1 MRLFPCQHRC
11 YFACANQVSS
21 NFFSLVLQV
30 SNESLRSL
38 STLEKLEDITM
49 VCCLFTDD
57 DGLQMLSVGNSLKV
71 ITLQACK
78 QSSFALF
85 ALLSTHDANECHLAI
100 KFTLPVVV
108 HLLLY
113 TCRSTT
119 SNSTSNSNECSNP
132 TNDSNNNN
140 NINSRKREAEDNEE
154 ILPQRNR
161 SRHSQLQTDYRRINP
176 LFSPFI
182 YSLFYLAFGKLICNT
197 RELTPLFI

>member
-21 NFFSLVLQV
+21 NFLSLVLQV
-30 SNESLRSL
+30 SNESHRSL

-49 VCCLFTDD
+49 VYCLFTDD
-57 DGLQMLSVGNSLKV
+57 DGLQMLSAGNSLKV

-85 ALLSTHDANECHLAI
+85 ALLSTHDANECHLAV

-119 SNSTSNSNECSNP
+119 RNSNSNECSNP
-132 TNDSNNNN
+132 TNDS
-140 NINSRKREAEDNEE
+140 NSRKREAEDNEE

-161 SRHSQLQTDYRRINP
+161 SRHTQLQTDYRRINP

>member
-21 NFFSLVLQV
+21 NFLSLVLQV
-30 SNESLRSL
+30 SNESHRSL

-49 VCCLFTDD
+49 VYCLFTDD
-57 DGLQMLSVGNSLKV
+57 DVLQMLSAGNSLKV

-85 ALLSTHDANECHLAI
+85 ALLSTHDANECHLAV

-119 SNSTSNSNECSNP
+119 RNNTSKATATA
-132 TNDSNNNN
+132 TNAVTSQTTATAA
-140 NINSRKREAEDNEE
+140 RERQKTTKKFCPRE
-154 ILPQRNR
+154 
-161 SRHSQLQTDYRRINP
+161 TDQGTV
-176 LFSPFI
+176 SC
-182 YSLFYLAFGKLICNT
+182 KLIIE
-197 RELTPLFI
+197 ELTPFSPLFILCFTQLLVN

>member
-21 NFFSLVLQV
+21 NFLSLVLQV
-30 SNESLRSL
+30 SNECHRSL
-38 STLEKLEDITM
+38 STLEKLEDIIM
-49 VCCLFTDD
+49 VCCLFIDD

-85 ALLSTHDANECHLAI
+85 ALLSTHDANECHLAV

-119 SNSTSNSNECSNP
+119 RNSTSKATATA
-132 TNDSNNNN
+132 TNAVTPQTTATAA
-140 NINSRKREAEDNEE
+140 RERQKTTKKFCPRE
-154 ILPQRNR
+154 
-161 SRHSQLQTDYRRINP
+161 TDQGTV
-176 LFSPFI
+176 SC
-182 YSLFYLAFGKLICNT
+182 KLIIG
-197 RELTPLFI
+197 ELTPFLSLYLFFVLLSFWQTNL